1 MQVLDLEEYQAL
13 LIRANVIHYQDSLD
27 GNIVYKIE
35 PDVLSGKYLFFNAN
49 ARNTATAIA
58 TLHVGAGIWP
68 SRALSL

>member
-13 LIRANVIHYQDSLD
+13 LIRANVIHYQESLD

-49 ARNTATAIA
+49 ARNTAIA
-58 TLHVGAGIWP
+58 TLHVGAGIWL